1 MGYFRRLQVSTRI
14 PPARS
19 SGADVGGS
27 AAGVCRG
34 ETTHVTITNVAAV
47 VVCAVAKNAEKRVP
61 HRYLLR
67 LLSTCYAVV
76 VPLPIRQQPRNKQA
90 SVGGG

>member
-34 ETTHVTITNVAAV
+34 ETTHVAITKVAAV
-47 VVCAVAKNAEKRVP
+47 VVCASVKKSSPKEDWCMGSPLSVAWLMR
-61 HRYLLR
+61 
-67 LLSTCYAVV
+67 
-76 VPLPIRQQPRNKQA
+76 
-90 SVGGG
+90 G